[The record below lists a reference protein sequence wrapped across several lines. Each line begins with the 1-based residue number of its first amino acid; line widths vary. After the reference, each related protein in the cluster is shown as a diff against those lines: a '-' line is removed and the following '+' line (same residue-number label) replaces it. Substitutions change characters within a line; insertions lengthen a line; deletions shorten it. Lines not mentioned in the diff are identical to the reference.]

1 MPPQKQSRF
10 AAEFAAALGEPDQ
23 IAEHGISEL
32 ALALHNEF
40 LREQGG
46 KLEDHLR
53 LPWMELQR
61 SLEDGDQTGAL
72 SAATEFLLALEW
84 DFALVAPETAG
95 ESPASDSQSGSPNDS
110 SVGTDSVTI
119 SRS

>member
-23 IAEHGISEL
+23 IAEHGISERSRVL
-32 ALALHNEF
+32 YNEF

-53 LPWMELQR
+53 LPWRELER
-61 SLEDGDQTGAL
+61 SLEDGDRTGAL
-72 SAATEFLLALEW
+72 SASTEFLLALEW
-84 DFALVAPETAG
+84 DFSLIAPPAETA
-95 ESPASDSQSGSPNDS
+95 SDVPSDSPNDS